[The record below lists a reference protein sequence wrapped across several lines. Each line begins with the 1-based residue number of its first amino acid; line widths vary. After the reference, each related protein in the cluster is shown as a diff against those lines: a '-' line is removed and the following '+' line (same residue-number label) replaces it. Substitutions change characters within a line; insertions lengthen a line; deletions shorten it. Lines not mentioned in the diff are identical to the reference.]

1 MMAPLR
7 HAVVVILAAAT
18 VLAAAPRAHA
28 RETLSSARDLYAAA
42 AYTDALVVLD
52 GLAALNPSRDERQS
66 IDLYRVLCLVALGR
80 KTEAERAMEVMI
92 VRDPLYRP
100 SGDDVPPRMR
110 TAFTEARRRLLPTIV
125 QAQYIDAKAAF
136 DRKEYGT
143 ASRAFDQVLAALA
156 DPDLG
161 ALASQPPLAA
171 QTATFRPATVWSA
184 KAPAPPPPAPAPVPK
199 PQGPVPGRIYTADD
213 PDVVPPVTLKQS
225 VPVFR
230 GAVATPLNSIC
241 EVLVGVTGAVESAK
255 MAVPTNG
262 SYEALVL
269 SAAKR
274 WQYQPATVN
283 GVPVKYLKR
292 VKVTLTPAP
301 KE

>member
-1 MMAPLR
+1 MPAFSRALAPVL
-7 HAVVVILAAAT
+7 LAAGLLT
-18 VLAAAPRAHA
+18 VAPRAEA
-28 RETLSSARDLYAAA
+28 RETLSSARELYASA

-52 GLAALNPSRDERQS
+52 GLLALNPSREERQS

-80 KTEAERAMEVMI
+80 KAEADRAMESMI
-92 VRDPLYRP
+92 VRDPLFRP
-100 SGDDVPPRMR
+100 AADDVPPRMR
-110 TAFTEARRRLLPTIV
+110 TAFTEARRRMLPAII
-125 QAQYIDAKAAF
+125 QAQYSDAKAAF

-143 ASRAFDQVLAALA
+143 ASRGFEQILAGLR

-161 ALASQPPLAA
+161 PLAA
-171 QTATFRPATVWSA
+171 QPPLSDLRTLAEGFRDLSA
-184 KAPAPPPPAPAPVPK
+184 KADAPPPPAPVRAP
-199 PQGPVPGRIYTADD
+199 QSEGPAPGRIYTADD
-213 PDVVPPVTLKQS
+213 GNVVPPVTLRQS
-225 VPVFR
+225 VPVYR
-230 GAVATPLNSIC
+230 GNVTTPLNGIA
-241 EVLVGVTGAVESAK
+241 EVLIDTTGAVESVK

-262 SYEALVL
+262 QYEALVL

-292 VKVTLTPAP
+292 VKVTLTPTA